1 MITYE
6 RNLAISSEPEM
17 LVAHDNPVTAAVLHR
32 SDDER
37 VYATA
42 AAVRLAF
49 VEKTE
54 ISTRPPAM

>member
-1 MITYE
+1 
-6 RNLAISSEPEM
+6 M
-17 LVAHDNPVTAAVLHR
+17 LVAHDNPVTAAVLHH

-37 VYATA
+37 VYAT